1 MPIKPFSISSNKN
14 SDFYDYEF
22 SIFTLVNDKDQYK
35 ELLKSF
41 EKAGFNTKNS
51 EFGYLD
57 NILTNSYDGFS
68 GLNRALHIAKGKYI
82 ILVHQDVRLKFDGIE
97 ILKAKI
103 ESIEK
108 RDPKWAVLGNA
119 GGNFDLGKKFIR
131 ISDPANKNLKFGSL
145 PAIANSLDE
154 NFLLIKSSTQ
164 LAFSEDLEGFH
175 FYGTDI
181 CQQAIFR
188 GFTCYVIDFHLM
200 HYSSGNKDH
209 HYFNSKKRF
218 IENYGKKLSARFL
231 RTTTTRLYLSGSK
244 FLNLLFNQK
253 DVLFILRKTKI
264 YKLLGLRK

>member
-1 MPIKPFSISSNKN
+1 MPIKPFSISSKKN
-14 SDFYDYEF
+14 SDFYEFEF

-35 ELLKSF
+35 ELLKSC
-41 EKAGFNTKNS
+41 EKAGFNSRNS

-57 NILTNSYDGFS
+57 NILSNSHDGFS

-82 ILVHQDVRLKFDGIE
+82 ILVHQDVRLKCDGIE
-97 ILKAKI
+97 ILREKI

-108 RDPKWAVLGNA
+108 RDPNWAILGNA

-145 PAIANSLDE
+145 PAKANSLDE

-164 LAFSEDLEGFH
+164 LAFSEDLKGFH

-188 GFTCYVIDFHLM
+188 GFSCYVIDFHLL

-209 HYFNSKKRF
+209 HYFNSKKNF
-218 IENYGKKLSARFL
+218 IENYSKKLSARFL

-244 FLNLLFNQK
+244 ILNLLFNQK
-253 DVLFILRKTKI
+253 DILFILRKTKI